1 LKSITVKLK
10 YNLKYELDEFMRE
23 KSDAMKKE
31 KKANEFDNKN
41 IDFAF

>member
-1 LKSITVKLK
+1 MKSISEKLK
-10 YNLKYELDEFMRE
+10 NNLKYELDEFMRE

-31 KKANEFDNKN
+31 KKANEFDNEN